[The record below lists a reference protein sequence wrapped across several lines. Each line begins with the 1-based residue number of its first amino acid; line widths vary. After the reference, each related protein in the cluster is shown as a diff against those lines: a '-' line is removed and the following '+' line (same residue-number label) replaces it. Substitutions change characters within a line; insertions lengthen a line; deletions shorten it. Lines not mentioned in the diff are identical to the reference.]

1 MMKDSNENTY
11 SVYSYLS
18 RRSTEQLD
26 EMLSLYLQQEIDDFD
41 EDAVVLTIDN
51 GIGEG
56 ASEITLAEEFTVYVN
71 NMKTQYTGNGFG
83 LPIEESRTPPLF
95 ACL

>member
-26 EMLSLYLQQEIDDFD
+26 EMLSLNLQQEIDDFD
-41 EDAVVLTIDN
+41 A
-51 GIGEG
+51 GI
-56 ASEITLAEEFTVYVN
+56 IVMILRRLEERERDTEYEVSPELLLLYQ
-71 NMKTQYTGNGFG
+71 KLYG
-83 LPIEESRTPPLF
+83 LQE
-95 ACL
+95 